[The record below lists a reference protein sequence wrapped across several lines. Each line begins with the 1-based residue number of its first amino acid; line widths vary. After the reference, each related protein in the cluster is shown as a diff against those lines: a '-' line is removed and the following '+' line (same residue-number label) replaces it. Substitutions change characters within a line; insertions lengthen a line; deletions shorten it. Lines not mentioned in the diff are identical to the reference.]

1 MSEKGKKI
9 WKSKTLVFGG
19 LQLISGIALLC
30 VNNDLVKQHPGVVAV
45 ATSVSGLVTIL
56 LRFLTDAPIK
66 WEE

>member
-1 MSEKGKKI
+1 MSEKGKNI
-9 WKSKTLVFGG
+9 WKSKTLVFGV
-19 LQLISGIALLC
+19 LQLVSGIALLC
-30 VNNDLVKQHPGVVAV
+30 VNNDLVKQHPSAVAA